1 MIGVFRVQIHFHN
14 LLISD
19 FSTNASATGQ
29 LYTFK
34 LVVKGRENQGGGK
47 ESLMLIARHLSP

>member
-1 MIGVFRVQIHFHN
+1 MDCLKKF
-14 LLISD
+14 
-19 FSTNASATGQ
+19 SATVQ

>member
-1 MIGVFRVQIHFHN
+1 MAGIGQDLKKIY
-14 LLISD
+14 SD
-19 FSTNASATGQ
+19 ETRIVENASLCTVQ

-34 LVVKGRENQGGGK
+34 LVVKGRENQDGGK